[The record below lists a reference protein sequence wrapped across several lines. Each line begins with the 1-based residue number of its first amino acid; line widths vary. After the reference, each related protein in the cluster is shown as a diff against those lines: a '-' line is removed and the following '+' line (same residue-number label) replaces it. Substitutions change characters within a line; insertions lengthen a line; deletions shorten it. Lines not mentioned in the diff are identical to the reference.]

1 MNKAGFLQD
10 ENGNKS
16 ITRIAF
22 ILLIIYACLI
32 TTLIV
37 VKSEYVYA
45 ISMFTT
51 VTGVAFGGKLY
62 QKHQEN
68 GRK

>member
-1 MNKAGFLQD
+1 MRVNFLQD
-10 ENGNKS
+10 QKGNNS

-22 ILLIIYACLI
+22 ILLITYACFI
-32 TTLIV
+32 TTLII
-37 VKSEYVYA
+37 VKEEYIYA

-51 VTGVAFGGKLY
+51 ITGVAFGGKLV

-68 GRK
+68 DK